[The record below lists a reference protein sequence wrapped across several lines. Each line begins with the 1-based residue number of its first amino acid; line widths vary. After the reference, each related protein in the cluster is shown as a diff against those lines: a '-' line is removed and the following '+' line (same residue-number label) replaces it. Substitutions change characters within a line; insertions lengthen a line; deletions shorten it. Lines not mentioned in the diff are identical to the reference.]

1 MAGPHPYLSDPMSQ
15 KIELLVELISR
26 RRVGFIHA
34 VGSTGALVKE
44 IGTGAFVVE
53 IRVPSRQ
60 FEGDAWYE
68 TFDVL
73 ENEFRTL
80 P

>member
-1 MAGPHPYLSDPMSQ
+1 MSQ

-26 RRVGFIHA
+26 QRKGFVHA
-34 VGSTGALVKE
+34 VGSTGAMVE
-44 IGTGAFVVE
+44 SIGTGAYIVE
-53 IRVPSRQ
+53 IRVPSSQ
-60 FEGDAWYE
+60 FEGEAWYE

>member
-1 MAGPHPYLSDPMSQ
+1 MTQ

-26 RRVGFIHA
+26 RRSGFIHA
-34 VGSTGALVKE
+34 VGSTGTMVE
-44 IGTGAFVVE
+44 SIGTGAYIVE

-60 FEGDAWYE
+60 FEGEAWYE